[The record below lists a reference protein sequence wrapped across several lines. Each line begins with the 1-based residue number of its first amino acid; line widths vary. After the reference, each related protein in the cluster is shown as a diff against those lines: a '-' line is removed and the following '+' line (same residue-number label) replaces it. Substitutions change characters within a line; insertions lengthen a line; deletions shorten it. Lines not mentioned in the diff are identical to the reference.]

1 MVIRIELTA
10 ADLTPEVLNAL
21 QTLVPA
27 ENRGAANASAVKED
41 ASVPTAEASSI
52 PTAPIVPVTTPP
64 VSVVPIQPTPAP
76 APAAPTDPAPAVPV
90 TTAPTHTLDQI
101 AKAGASLVDTGKME
115 QLLALLE
122 KFGVRAI
129 TQLSSEQYGAFATEL
144 RALGAQI

>member
-10 ADLTPEVLNAL
+10 ADLTPEVLTAL

-27 ENRGAANASAVKED
+27 ENRGAANASAVKEE
-41 ASVPTAEASSI
+41 APVPAVEAPSI
-52 PTAPIVPVTTPP
+52 PTAPVVPVTTPP
-64 VSVVPIQPTPAP
+64 VSVVPIQPIPAP
-76 APAAPTDPAPAVPV
+76 APTDPAPTVPV
-90 TTAPTHTLDQI
+90 TTTTTYTLDQI
-101 AKAGASLVDTGKME
+101 AKAGASLVDAGKME

-122 KFGVRAI
+122 KFGVQAI